1 MAMPP
6 GTWIQLL
13 TGSQHENQPISV
25 LVVSCEKY
33 SYFHSVWQARGQG

>member
-6 GTWIQLL
+6 DTWIQLL

-25 LVVSCEKY
+25 LAVS
-33 SYFHSVWQARGQG
+33 